1 MVKIKKN
8 SRGIAGYPTTPEDRV
23 MSIYVTKNSPT
34 PLYYQIQK
42 QLKQKI
48 LDGEY
53 APNDRLPSE
62 RELSEELRVTRVTI
76 RRAIRALVAEGYC
89 VKREGEGIFVA
100 PEKYAI
106 DLQGFNGFSDYARRL
121 GVTPKTVVLE
131 ARVENSG
138 GHVAEKLAI
147 APGDPVLYIK
157 RVRYLETLPVILE
170 ATWLPLK
177 RWTGLEKHQFTESL
191 YSILRHEYGIVACRG
206 QGTLNI
212 AVATEEHANHLGV
225 PLSSPLMFKK
235 ATVFTEDGVLVE
247 YVHMYYRVDVFEF
260 RFESHKEQ

>member
-23 MSIYVTKNSPT
+23 MSICVTKNSPT

-100 PEKYAI
+100 PE
-106 DLQGFNGFSDYARRL
+106 
-121 GVTPKTVVLE
+121 
-131 ARVENSG
+131 
-138 GHVAEKLAI
+138 
-147 APGDPVLYIK
+147 
-157 RVRYLETLPVILE
+157 
-170 ATWLPLK
+170 
-177 RWTGLEKHQFTESL
+177 
-191 YSILRHEYGIVACRG
+191 
-206 QGTLNI
+206 
-212 AVATEEHANHLGV
+212 
-225 PLSSPLMFKK
+225 
-235 ATVFTEDGVLVE
+235 
-247 YVHMYYRVDVFEF
+247 
-260 RFESHKEQ
+260 